1 VGAKSGTI
9 VSARLEELRAALAD
23 AIARGDEAAE
33 VEIEAAI
40 MFVEQAEASVPAFP
54 AIKSMRRW
62 S

>member
-1 VGAKSGTI
+1 

>member
-1 VGAKSGTI
+1 M
-9 VSARLEELRAALAD
+9 SARLEELRAALAD